1 MNLAKRLAEVS
12 AAPMPGPR
20 CTMCRILTELP
31 PADADTLNA
40 ALAGREFTAMQIAE
54 ALTAEGFKVQGATVA
69 RHRRGECLGAG

>member
-31 PADADTLNA
+31 PADADTLSA
-40 ALAGREFTAMQIAE
+40 ALVGREFTAMQIAE

>member
-31 PADADTLNA
+31 PADTDTLNA

-54 ALTAEGFKVQGATVA
+54 ALTAEGFRVQGATVA